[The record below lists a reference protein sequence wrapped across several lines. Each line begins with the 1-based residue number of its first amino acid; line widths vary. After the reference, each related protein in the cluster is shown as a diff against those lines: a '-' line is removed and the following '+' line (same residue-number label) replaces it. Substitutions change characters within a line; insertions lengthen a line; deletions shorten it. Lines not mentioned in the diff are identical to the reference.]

1 MTDTAARVG
10 AHRSG
15 ATAIPRPPWWHHAGW
30 PLVVV
35 GVVVVAAVL
44 RLVHVQSAYEL
55 FIDEVS
61 YADLSANVAAGR
73 GVVLNGGPFDL
84 HPPLFFLAGAVL
96 LLVRGTDLADPLAA
110 VAALRPAEAVVG
122 ALTCGLVVLLV
133 ARVIPGTRR
142 SRVVGTA
149 CGLLVALDPFVV
161 RFDSRVLLEAPA
173 MLLTLAGLLL
183 VTRVLDDPARRRRVL
198 VAGVVLG
205 LALLVKET
213 FAFVAVFPLLLT
225 AVVVPRARRALLGA
239 VVTATAVYVG
249 YVIVVLVVG
258 RGGHWSEQKLSGVR
272 RLLGLDQVTGFNKPG
287 STSFASRAAELFGS
301 YAVTYAVIGV
311 ATVLAGLAAL
321 EHLTAG
327 RRNAVSDPHPGV
339 ALLVAT
345 QLGAAAYLAYAV
357 PFGTLEEQAFY
368 LVVTPSIIV
377 LGLALLR
384 LHRCVAPSTPTPRDN
399 VSSTPGL
406 GTVKTRA
413 VAGGLAVALLAVV
426 VVDAGVWW
434 RQHTVA
440 DNGYQQ
446 YVAWVERT
454 LGPTDRLAVTD
465 TTAEFVTPGVVLGS
479 WSTPSAIEANQAGY
493 VLVNQRLV
501 DQGLGRAA
509 PSLVAWLDRN
519 ATVVFDVRTP
529 SVESLRVY
537 EVNR

>member
-1 MTDTAARVG
+1 MTDTASHVG
-10 AHRSG
+10 AHRSA
-15 ATAIPRPPWWHHAGW
+15 ATAVRRPPWWHRVGW

-44 RLVHVQSAYEL
+44 RLVHVQTAYEL

-61 YADLSANVAAGR
+61 YADLSANVAGGH

-84 HPPLFFLAGAVL
+84 HPPLLFLAGATI

-110 VAALRPAEAVVG
+110 VAALRPAEAVIG
-122 ALTCGLVVLLV
+122 SLTCGLVTLLV
-133 ARVIPGTRR
+133 ARVVPGRVR

-149 CGLLVALDPFVV
+149 CGVLVALDPFVV

-198 VAGVVLG
+198 VAGLLLG

-213 FAFVAVFPLLLT
+213 FAFVAVLPLLLT
-225 AVVVPRARRALLGA
+225 AVVVQRARRALLGV
-239 VVTATAVYVG
+239 VVTAATVYVL
-249 YVIVVLVVG
+249 YVLVVLAVG

-287 STSFASRAAELFGS
+287 SASFASRAAELFGS
-301 YAVTYAVIGV
+301 YAVTYGVIGL

-321 EHLTAG
+321 EHLTAR

-339 ALLVAT
+339 TLLVST

-368 LVVTPSIIV
+368 LVVTPSFVV

-384 LHRCVAPSTPTPRDN
+384 LHTSLTTVTLARTVA
-399 VSSTPGL
+399 
-406 GTVKTRA
+406 A
-413 VAGGLAVALLAVV
+413 GLAIVVLAVV
-426 VVDAGVWW
+426 ALDAGVWW
-434 RQHTVA
+434 RQHSVV

-465 TTAEFVTPGVVLGS
+465 TTAEFITPGVVLGN
-479 WSTPSAIEANQAGY
+479 WSTPAAIAANDAGY

-501 DQGLGRAA
+501 DQGLGRAT
-509 PSLVAWLDRN
+509 PSLVAWLDSN
-519 ATVVFDVRTP
+519 ATVVLDVRTP
-529 SVESLRVY
+529 TVGSLRVY
-537 EVNR
+537 EVKR